1 MSHEIFMPA
10 LSSTMTEG
18 KIVEWLKNPGDKVER
33 GESVLVVESDKAD
46 MDVESFQDGYLAAV
60 LMPAGSTAPVG
71 ETIGL
76 IVENQDEIA
85 SIQEQ
90 NKGKQTEVSSDAQ
103 LELPNNKPE
112 IKEEKQKE
120 VPQNNE
126 QEVEIKR
133 EKVITTS
140 NEIQFNASTSNN
152 SSRVIASPRAKKLA
166 STMGVEL
173 AKVHGSGPHGRIQAD
188 DVLKA
193 NGQPVSIP
201 WIGEGSSPAS
211 ISSPHVQA
219 ERKSET
225 LGNSFGNPGET
236 VQFNTLQK
244 AVNKNMESSL
254 NVPCFRVGY
263 SINTDKLDNFYK
275 KVKQNGVTMTALLVK
290 AVAKTLKK
298 HPQVNSSFSENGI
311 SYPENINIAVAVA
324 MEDGGLITPVLKE
337 PCNTDLFELS
347 REWKD
352 LVKRSRAKQLEPDEY
367 STGTFTL
374 SNLGM
379 FGVDRFDAILPP
391 GTGAILAIASSK
403 PTVVANNDG
412 SISVKKIMQ
421 VNLTADHRV
430 IYGADGASFLK
441 DLSSLIENEPETLV
455 A

>member
-133 EKVITTS
+133 EKVLITS
-140 NEIQFNASTSNN
+140 NEIQINASTSNN

-219 ERKSET
+219 ERNSET

-263 SINTDKLDNFYK
+263 SINTDKLDDFYK